1 MIATLM
7 VAKSAR
13 FLAPIALAAVAV
25 GIYLILHSGL
35 HTHHVTTPHSSTLLT
50 APQSRHRAGRRPRYY
65 RVRAGDTLSAISIH
79 TRVSILR
86 LTELNP
92 GISPNS
98 LQTGQRLRLRR

>member
-1 MIATLM
+1 M

-25 GIYLILHSGL
+25 GIYLIVHSGL
-35 HTHHVTTPHSSTLLT
+35 ATHTPTTTPTSSQLLGG
-50 APQSRHRAGRRPRYY
+50 PHRHRGRRIPRFYT
-65 RVRAGDTLSAISIH
+65 VQGGDTLSQISVR
-79 TRVSILR
+79 TKVSILR

>member
-1 MIATLM
+1 MIATGM

-25 GIYLILHSGL
+25 GIYLIVHSEL
-35 HTHHVTTPHSSTLLT
+35 ATHRTTTPQTSQLL
-50 APQSRHRAGRRPRYY
+50 ARPHHGRRARRPKFYT
-65 RVRAGDTLSAISIH
+65 VKGGDTLSGISVNTH
-79 TRVSILR
+79 VSILR